1 MVGEV
6 GDSAVTDTTRRGYG
20 WGRRGWGR
28 RSQRRRSQRR
38 RSQRQP
44 TARPPGLGFRVVR
57 AGPVSRAA
65 QGEPL
70 AATAPRPRIGRRPDR
85 VGHAAGAR
93 RHCHHL
99 GAHVGHGGTV
109 VGETIRCPFHG
120 FRYDAGG
127 RCVATEYG
135 RAAPRSAVMGTWPVR
150 EVGGVIV
157 AWAGAPVAE
166 PPWEIPALD
175 MRGWSPW
182 KVTRY
187 AVCGHP
193 QETTENSVDLG
204 HFSVVH
210 GSRDVAQTKPLDT
223 DGPHLTIA
231 YRMTRQRRRAGI
243 EWPAVSTA
251 YDIDVWGL
259 GWSRVEVEVQRLR
272 LQIGSSSWP
281 PRSRTRRG
289 GAPPRRVHAL
299 AARCAGGWPEPVSDP
314 RRPLR
319 GVGRAA
325 AQPRLRQRRRQ
336 DFSIWQHKRYLARPA
351 LAAGDGPIAPYRR
364 WAQQFYFS
372 PGSTPGAAGEP
383 EAQLSGG
390 SAGSPW

>member
-6 GDSAVTDTTRRGYG
+6 GDNAVAERAVGHNG
-20 WGRRGWGR
+20 
-28 RSQRRRSQRR
+28 S
-38 RSQRQP
+38 
-44 TARPPGLGFRVVR
+44 RPPGPPDLVSGWYALGLSRELRRGSLWRRRLHGHELVVGR
-57 AGPVSRAA
+57 TESGTL
-65 QGEPL
+65 L
-70 AATAPRPRIGRRPDR
+70 ALDAYCP
-85 VGHAAGAR
+85 
-93 RHCHHL
+93 HL

-135 RAAPRSAVMGTWPVR
+135 RAAPRSALMGTWPVR

-157 AWAGAPVAE
+157 AWAGAPE
-166 PPWEIPALD
+166 TGPTWEVPSLD

-187 AVCGHP
+187 AVSGHP

-210 GSRDVAQTKPLDT
+210 GYRDVGQTRPLDT

-243 EWPAVSTA
+243 QWPAVSTT

-259 GWSRVEVEVQRLR
+259 GWSRVEVEMQ
-272 LQIGSSSWP
+272 S
-281 PRSRTRRG
+281 
-289 GAPPRRVHAL
+289 
-299 AARCAGGWPEPVSDP
+299 
-314 RRPLR
+314 
-319 GVGRAA
+319 
-325 AQPRLRQRRRQ
+325 PRLRMRLLVLATQVARGEVELRLAVSMPWRRDAPGVGPNLSRIPAALSAALVVPPLSRAYGNDVRQ

-351 LAAGDGPIAPYRR
+351 LAAGDGPITPYRR

-372 PGSTPGAAGEP
+372 AGSTPGAAVEP
-383 EAQLSGG
+383 ERQLSGG
-390 SAGSPW
+390 SAGSLW

>member
-6 GDSAVTDTTRRGYG
+6 GDNAVAERAVGHNG
-20 WGRRGWGR
+20 
-28 RSQRRRSQRR
+28 S
-38 RSQRQP
+38 
-44 TARPPGLGFRVVR
+44 RPPGPPDLVSGWYALGLSRELRRGSLWRRRLHGHELVVGR
-57 AGPVSRAA
+57 TESGTL
-65 QGEPL
+65 L
-70 AATAPRPRIGRRPDR
+70 ALDAYCP
-85 VGHAAGAR
+85 
-93 RHCHHL
+93 HL

-135 RAAPRSAVMGTWPVR
+135 RAAPRSALMGTWPVR

-157 AWAGAPVAE
+157 VWAGAPE
-166 PPWEIPALD
+166 TGPTWEVPSLD

-187 AVCGHP
+187 AVSGHP

-210 GSRDVAQTKPLDT
+210 GYRDVGQTRPLDT

-243 EWPAVSTA
+243 QWPAVSTT

-259 GWSRVEVEVQRLR
+259 GWSRVEVEMQ
-272 LQIGSSSWP
+272 S
-281 PRSRTRRG
+281 
-289 GAPPRRVHAL
+289 
-299 AARCAGGWPEPVSDP
+299 
-314 RRPLR
+314 
-319 GVGRAA
+319 
-325 AQPRLRQRRRQ
+325 PRLRMRLLV
-336 DFSIWQHKRYLARPA
+336 LATQVARERWSSASPYPCPGGA
-351 LAAGDGPIAPYRR
+351 TPRGSGPTCLGSPPPFLRR
-364 WAQQFYFS
+364 W
-372 PGSTPGAAGEP
+372 
-383 EAQLSGG
+383 
-390 SAGSPW
+390 WCRR